1 MAESKNTFTASKM
14 NKDID
19 ARLIAK
25 GEYRDA
31 INITVSRSEG
41 EDVGTVQNIK
51 GNIQVSDF
59 GLTDKHLEIIGYYV
73 DEQKDLIYFFITN
86 YTDTSVDYLSNFAP
100 SNSAHYIY
108 AYNADTNTVNQLVSG
123 NFLNFSKTHPIGGV
137 DVIEDLLFFTDN
149 RNQPRKINI
158 TTALANSSYY
168 TNEDHISVTKYY
180 PFQPIDLY
188 KEEVQRV
195 SIIDGGQNYQALTL
209 PYQIPANGLVGG
221 TGEGLILTIT
231 SVSPVT
237 GEITGIEITEPGTGY
252 TNGDVVDL
260 LVRLAVPGSGG
271 EFQLSV
277 TGISTMRNRSDEY
290 LPPQPDGTTN
300 LNPDYNS
307 LWPGDP
313 EYLKER
319 FIRFSYRFK
328 FDDDEYSLIAPF
340 TQIAFVP
347 RNDGYFLNET
357 YNPSTGDF
365 IADDNDEYWALS
377 STENRL
383 MRNKIDEVGLILP
396 APLGFSSWADAV
408 SELKIKQLDIISKD
422 ASETSIK
429 VLDTIDNSTLV
440 STTID
445 KLQYVYQSRKPI
457 RTLPDSET
465 VRVYDKSPIRAK
477 TLTAVGNRILYSNFY
492 DKHTSP
498 TTLNYNTNINE
509 KDSQSDNTV
518 AIEYQNHTL
527 KDNRTYQIGIV
538 LSDRY
543 GRSSDV
549 ILSEVDDGVI
559 AGLADAFKGSTLYK
573 AYRNASSIVLD
584 TTTPSNASWPGDLAE
599 VIFKSQIPS
608 SINAPGYPGLYSTTN
623 PLGWYSYKIVVKQQ
637 QQEYYNAYLPGIV
650 NGAINKDGSSSNT
663 EATISLYSDNINKV
677 PKDISQVGPSQ
688 TIYRSTES
696 LNLRVVNEKVPSY
709 HNSVQF
715 YGGPIDQ
722 RVTQI
727 SELSNLGISI
737 GKKSLEQS
745 GSELANQDTFDFSS
759 FDEDIQPGSSVIS
772 VFEGG
777 TEKINA
783 SENYYVKAY
792 YATASGSTVVLNQD
806 STVAIADASTW
817 TFGPPGV
824 VFNSNNNPLIGI
836 LSTTEAVGVAE
847 ETGFLP
853 YLAIGETQPFES
865 NLDIFYETTSSGL
878 ISVLNADVI
887 DGDTTTPVAFTNPQ
901 FAFFEN
907 EPPGNGVTI
916 DMQTVNNDG
925 VEINDPNASFNLI
938 SVEDAL
944 GDPVDIFELVDNNN
958 GTFYIRL
965 TYDVSNYDNYFGQNS
980 QIRNYTFTV
989 RCVVLFQ
996 TVDLS
1001 FTGAM
1006 SNLSPST
1013 TLPPGPGGVYWNW
1026 GPPPEIGPVPDRGPI
1041 YNNLIYL
1048 GSFATGSQ
1056 LYEEDDYTGG
1066 GAVTTNGSSTNAQN
1080 DNVYAELKVENLTIS
1095 YTGGTNLPTGYDGS
1109 GVTIQLGQAR
1119 INDPSNPTEGQLDTT
1134 DDSVTGLGLFISNPA
1149 TATPGWDGLVPGIGQ
1164 SGGMAQTNWH
1174 ISYDLVDA
1182 NGSGIR
1188 LQVVDEDVILRYYVD
1203 PTF

>member
-1 MAESKNTFTASKM
+1 MAETKNTFMASKM

-19 ARLIAK
+19 ARLIPK

-31 INITVSRSEG
+31 VNITVSRSEG
-41 EDVGTVQNIK
+41 DDVGTVQNIK
-51 GNIQVSDF
+51 GNIQISDF

-86 YTDTSVDYLSNFAP
+86 YTDASVDYLSNFAP

-108 AYNADTNTVNQLVSG
+108 SYNADTNTVNQLVSG

-137 DVIEDLLFFTDN
+137 DIIEDLLFFTDN

-158 TTALANSSYY
+158 TTALANPNYY
-168 TNEDHISVTKYY
+168 TTEDHISVTKYY
-180 PFQPIDLY
+180 PFEPIDLY
-188 KEEVQRV
+188 KEEVQSV
-195 SIIDGGQNYQALTL
+195 SIINGGQNYQGLNL

-231 SVSPVT
+231 SISPVT
-237 GEITGIEITEPGTGY
+237 GEISGIEITNPGTGY
-252 TNGDVVDL
+252 TNGDVL
-260 LVRLAVPGSGG
+260 NLIVRLGVPGSGG
-271 EFQLSV
+271 QFEVFV
-277 TGISTMRNRSDEY
+277 TGISTMKNRSDEY
-290 LPPQPDGTTN
+290 LPPEPDGTSN
-300 LNPDYNS
+300 PNPDYDEN
-307 LWPGDP
+307 WPGDP

-357 YNPSTGDF
+357 YDPSTGDF
-365 IADDNDEYWALS
+365 IDGDNDEYWAFS

-396 APLGFSSWADAV
+396 APSGFSSWADAV
-408 SELKIKQLDIISKD
+408 SGLKIKEVDIISKD
-422 ASETSIK
+422 ASEISIK

-440 STTID
+440 STNID
-445 KLQYVYQSRKPI
+445 KLQYIYQSRKPT
-457 RTLPDSET
+457 RTLPDSEV

-498 TTLNYNTNINE
+498 TTLNYNTNVNE
-509 KDSQSDNTV
+509 KDSQGSNII

-527 KDNRTYQIGIV
+527 KDNRTYQVGIV

-549 ILSEVDDGVI
+549 ILSEVDDGVV
-559 AGLADAFKGSTLYK
+559 AGLSDSFKGSTLYK
-573 AYRNASSIVLD
+573 AYRNESSVPLD

-608 SINAPGYPGLYSTTN
+608 SINTPGYPGLYSITN
-623 PLGWYSYKIVVKQQ
+623 PLGWYSFKIVIKQQ
-637 QQEYYNAYLPGIV
+637 EQEYYNAYLPGIV
-650 NGAINKDGSSSNT
+650 NGAINKDGSSSDT
-663 EATISLYSDNINKV
+663 EATISLYSDNINKI

-688 TIYRSTES
+688 TIYRSAES
-696 LNLRVVNEKVPSY
+696 LNLRVVNEKDALY

-715 YGGPIDQ
+715 FGGPVDQ
-722 RVTQI
+722 KVSQI

-737 GKKSLEQS
+737 AKKSLKQTGPATEPA
-745 GSELANQDTFDFSS
+745 GTTTFTFST
-759 FDEDIQPGSSVIS
+759 FDEDIQPGSSVVNVID
-772 VFEGG
+772 GG
-777 TEKINA
+777 TQKIDA
-783 SENYYVKAY
+783 SENFYVKAY
-792 YATASGSTVVLNQD
+792 YAVFGGSTLVLNTGT
-806 STVAIADASTW
+806 TVDISVNSTW

-836 LSTTEAVGVAE
+836 LATTEAVGVAE
-847 ETGFLP
+847 ETGFIP

-878 ISVLNADVI
+878 ISVLNESII
-887 DGDTTTPVAFTNPQ
+887 DGDTTTPVGLSDPQ

-907 EPPGNGVTI
+907 EPPGSGVTI
-916 DMQTVNNDG
+916 DMTTVNNDG

-965 TYDVSNYDNYFGQNS
+965 TNDVSNYNNYFGQNS

-1006 SNLSPST
+1006 SNLSPISVIAA
-1013 TLPPGPGGVYWNW
+1013 GQDGVKWKW
-1026 GPPPEIGPVPDRGPI
+1026 GLFEFDEGPI
-1041 YNNLIYL
+1041 YGNQIYV
-1048 GSFATGSQ
+1048 GSFTTGSQ
-1056 LYEEDDYTGG
+1056 LTSDTDYTGS
-1066 GAVTTNGSSTNAQN
+1066 GASTSNGSSTNALN
-1080 DNVYAELKVENLTIS
+1080 DNKYSELKVENLTIS
-1095 YTGGTNLPTGYDGS
+1095 YVGGTNVPTAYNGS
-1109 GVTIQLGQAR
+1109 GVTIELGQAR
-1119 INDPSNPTEGQLDTT
+1119 INNPNGPSVGQVDPT
-1134 DDSVTGLGLFISNPA
+1134 DDSVTGLGLFINNPI
-1149 TATPGWDGLVPGIGQ
+1149 TATPVDLSSGSGQ
-1164 SGGMAQTNWH
+1164 SLGFCQTRWH

-1182 NGSGIR
+1182 NGSGLR
-1188 LQVVDEDVILRYYVD
+1188 YEVVDEDLQLNY
-1203 PTF
+1203 FAN